1 VLEAPRAAVTPE
13 FKAQIQLSAIVIRD
27 TACGAGNRDG
37 LNLIG
42 WKLMGVLN
50 TTGSRICLRSGCLV
64 IGLGFTGLASL
75 PAHADGFEGPNF
87 RKGMWHFVRT
97 LEIVLHTKSRQRLLN
112 QEVTRCV
119 DPTEAMKLTF
129 SPSTVGSCV
138 SAKPERVDN
147 IYTFANRCDYMGPV
161 TTTII
166 VESAEAYTEVN
177 LSSVGELPKRDS
189 VAAWRVGDCEDTRK
203 SDGSLSQ

>member
-1 VLEAPRAAVTPE
+1 
-13 FKAQIQLSAIVIRD
+13 
-27 TACGAGNRDG
+27 
-37 LNLIG
+37 
-42 WKLMGVLN
+42 MGVLN
-50 TTGSRICLRSGCLV
+50 ATGSRICLRSGCLV
-64 IGLGFTGLASL
+64 IGLGCAGLASP

-97 LEIVLHTKSRQRLLN
+97 LDIVLHAKSRQRLLN

-119 DPTEAMKLTF
+119 DPTEAMKLIF
-129 SPSTVGSCV
+129 SPATVGNCV

-189 VAAWRVGDCEDTRK
+189 VAAWRVGDCEDTK
-203 SDGSLSQ
+203 KNEGSLSQ

>member
-1 VLEAPRAAVTPE
+1 M
-13 FKAQIQLSAIVIRD
+13 
-27 TACGAGNRDG
+27 G
-37 LNLIG
+37 
-42 WKLMGVLN
+42 LMGGELMGALN
-50 TTGSRICLRSGCLV
+50 ATDSRICLQSVCLV
-64 IGLGFTGLASL
+64 IALGVAGLTSL

-97 LEIVLHTKSRQRLLN
+97 LEIVVHAKSRHRLLN
-112 QEVTRCV
+112 QDVTRCV

-129 SPSTVGSCV
+129 SPSTIGSCV

-161 TTTII
+161 TTTIT

-189 VAAWRVGDCEDTRK
+189 VAAWRVGDCEDTTK
-203 SDGSLSQ
+203 SGGSFSQ